1 MDCTDVAHIWLVFC
15 FILVQFGKRRFFAPK
30 TRISL
35 REVLMEALKQGA
47 DVLFILLG
55 AIMVLAMHAG
65 FAFLELGTVRRKN
78 QVNALVKILV
88 DFSVSTVVY
97 FLFGYAVAYGT
108 SFFIGAEQLVAKN
121 GYELVK
127 FFFLLTFAAAI
138 PAIISG
144 GIAERAKFWPQL
156 IATAAIVGLVYPF
169 FEGIAWNQHFGVQA
183 WIKALTGEEFHDFA
197 GSVVVHAVGGWIA
210 LPAVLLLGARY
221 NRYRKDGAMSA
232 HPPSSIPFLALGA
245 WILVVGWFGFNVM
258 SAQTLDKITG
268 LVAVNS
274 LMAMVGGTLVALLLG
289 KNDPGFVHNGP
300 LAGLVA
306 VCAGS
311 DLMHPLGALVVGGIA
326 GAIFVVMF
334 TLTQN
339 KWKIDDVL
347 GVWPLHGLCG
357 TWGGLAAGIFGS
369 KALGGLGGVTFS
381 GQLIGT
387 AMGVVWALAGGF
399 VVYGLLKL
407 TLGLRLSQEEEF
419 DGADLSIHRIGATPD
434 REANW

>member
-1 MDCTDVAHIWLVFC
+1 
-15 FILVQFGKRRFFAPK
+15 
-30 TRISL
+30 
-35 REVLMEALKQGA
+35 MEALKQGMNA
-47 DVLFILLG
+47 LFILLG
-55 AIMVLAMHAG
+55 AVMVLAMHAG

-97 FLFGYAVAYGT
+97 FVMGYAVAYGT
-108 SFFIGAEQLVAKN
+108 TFFVGAEQLAAKN

-156 IATAAIVGLVYPF
+156 IATAAIVGFVYPF
-169 FEGIAWNQHFGVQA
+169 FEGIAWNQHFGFQS
-183 WIKALTGEEFHDFA
+183 WLKSLTGEEFHDFA
-197 GSVVVHAVGGWIA
+197 GSVVVHAVGGWLA
-210 LPAVLLLGARY
+210 LGAVLLLGARS
-221 NRYRKDGAMSA
+221 NRYRKDGAISA

-245 WILVVGWFGFNVM
+245 WVLTVGWFGFNVM
-258 SAQTLDKITG
+258 SAQTLDKISG

-274 LMAMVGGTLVALLLG
+274 LMAMVGGTIAALVLG

-311 DLMHPLGALVVGGIA
+311 DLMHPLGALVVGLVA
-326 GAIFVVMF
+326 GAIFVQMF

-369 KALGGLGGVTFS
+369 KALGGLGGVSFWS
-381 GQLIGT
+381 QLLGT
-387 AMGVVWALAGGF
+387 ALGVVWALAAGF
-399 VVYGLLKL
+399 VIYGLLKK
-407 TLGLRLSQEEEF
+407 TTGLRLSQEEEF
-419 DGADLSIHRIGATPD
+419 DGADLSIHKISATPE
-434 REANW
+434 REVNW

>member
-1 MDCTDVAHIWLVFC
+1 MD
-15 FILVQFGKRRFFAPK
+15 
-30 TRISL
+30 
-35 REVLMEALKQGA
+35 ALKQGA
-47 DVLFILLG
+47 DALFILLG

-65 FAFLELGTVRRKN
+65 FAFLELGTVRKKN

-88 DFSVSTVVY
+88 DFSMSTVVY
-97 FLFGYAVAYGT
+97 FLVGYSVAYGT
-108 SFFIGAEQLVAKN
+108 NFFMGAEQLAEKN

-156 IATAAIVGLVYPF
+156 IATAVIVGLFYPL
-169 FEGIAWNQHFGVQA
+169 FEGVAWANKFGIQD
-183 WIKALTGEEFHDFA
+183 WIKATTGENFRDFA

-210 LPAVLLLGARY
+210 LPAVILLGARS
-221 NRYRKDGAMSA
+221 NRYRKDGTISA

-245 WILVVGWFGFNVM
+245 WVLCVGWFGFNVM
-258 SAQTLDKITG
+258 SAQTIDKISG

-274 LMAMVGGTLVALLLG
+274 LMAMVGGTLVALILG
-289 KNDPGFVHNGP
+289 KNDPGFVYNGP

-311 DLMHPLGALVVGGIA
+311 DIMHPLGALVVGGIA
-326 GAIFVVMF
+326 GAIFVFMF
-334 TLTQN
+334 TWTQN

-357 TWGGLAAGIFGS
+357 TWGGIAAGIFGA
-369 KALGGLGGVTFS
+369 KALGGMGGVS
-381 GQLIGT
+381 LQAQLIGT
-387 AMGVVWALAGGF
+387 AMGVVWALLAGI
-399 VVYGLLKL
+399 VVYGLLKA
-407 TLGLRLSQEEEF
+407 TLGIRLTAEEEF
-419 DGADLSIHRIGATPD
+419 EGADLSIHKIGSTPD
-434 REANW
+434 REVSW